1 MRCNVFPES
10 LVKSSKANEALLAP
24 ATSFV
29 ATLRTKLKEA
39 GSTSTAIAP
48 SNASS
53 VSVGAIA
60 AVAERKG
67 DGMARSNPAA
77 GVEEHIR
84 FADEE
89 SDDEE
94 RGWKR

>member
-1 MRCNVFPES
+1 MPES

-39 GSTSTAIAP
+39 GSTSASAASVAAIAP
-48 SNASS
+48 SN
-53 VSVGAIA
+53 GATA
-60 AVAERKG
+60 AGVARKG
-67 DGMARSNPAA
+67 DGTARSPPVA
-77 GVEEHIR
+77 GEEEHIQ